1 MELRQTVIPRFS
13 IEQPTPFGPVKSALG
28 LQAVLFIDGGVAG
41 DNWNDLT
48 ETSPMFGVGLGV
60 RIPVAMAGNMRLDY
74 GWSFYEGAA
83 VESSF
88 HLAVGQ
94 KF

>member
-1 MELRQTVIPRFS
+1 M
-13 IEQPTPFGPVKSALG
+13 G

-41 DNWNDLT
+41 DNWNDLSKA
-48 ETSPMFGVGLGV
+48 SPMYGTGLGI
-60 RIPVAMAGNMRLDY
+60 RMPVALAGNIRLDY
-74 GWSFYEGAA
+74 GWSFYKGKA

-88 HLAVGQ
+88 HFSVGQ

>member
-1 MELRQTVIPRFS
+1 LRQTVIPRFS
-13 IEQPTPFGPVKSALG
+13 IEQPTPFGPVKSSLG

-48 ETSPMFGVGLGV
+48 EMSPMFGVGLGV
-60 RIPVAMAGNMRLDY
+60 RIPLALAGSMRFDY
-74 GWSFYEGAA
+74 GWSFYEGAV

-88 HLAVGQ
+88 LVHSKLI
-94 KF
+94 